1 MTKGRVPL
9 TLAAA
14 IGDGQSRRLSAIF
27 IPWVGRRP
35 MIPPVGMTTLLQGQ
49 VFLESQRERVVVPH
63 ISRKTS
69 GIWDPSFARER
80 EPDCCGT
87 EFVSGSYA
95 DSLAHPTANRS
106 TRCSEVPPRTA
117 DLSVLAPGYTAV
129 FPSASKIIVDID
141 GLQDGNSCSIAIL
154 HQLPPPIGTFGH
166 PRRSE
171 ELHGGTSAERD

>member
-69 GIWDPSFARER
+69 GIWAPSFARER

-87 EFVSGSYA
+87 EFVGGFLRGLFTPPDGESF
-95 DSLAHPTANRS
+95 HKVFRS
-106 TRCSEVPPRTA
+106 AAQNCGPE
-117 DLSVLAPGYTAV
+117 
-129 FPSASKIIVDID
+129 
-141 GLQDGNSCSIAIL
+141 C
-154 HQLPPPIGTFGH
+154 
-166 PRRSE
+166 
-171 ELHGGTSAERD
+171 